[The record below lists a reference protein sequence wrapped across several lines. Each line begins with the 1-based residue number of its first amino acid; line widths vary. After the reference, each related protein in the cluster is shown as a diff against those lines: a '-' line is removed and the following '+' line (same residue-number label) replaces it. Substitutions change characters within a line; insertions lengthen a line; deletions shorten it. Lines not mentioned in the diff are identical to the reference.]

1 MSKLFFLLT
10 IISGILLMSGCST
23 RSYSGYKHY
32 KYSEPTY
39 YSDDK
44 SAYRSTYDR
53 KNYSHP
59 TMRPYVVHGKRYYPT
74 VVSVGDRFQ
83 GNASWYGPNFH
94 GKFTSSGERYNMWDM
109 TAAHKTLPMNTIVKV
124 TNRRNGKST
133 VVRINDR
140 GPFVSTRIID
150 LSKAAASKID
160 MIGTGTA
167 PVTLE
172 VLGFAG
178 KGKKKIPSRRQL
190 KKSVKSMSS
199 SNFALQIGSFSNISG
214 AIKTQ
219 EKYDNTDGYTTVIKD
234 MQGPNGDRMFKV
246 WLKGFKSEQEARD
259 YKANG
264 IFKGAFI
271 VKED

>member
-1 MSKLFFLLT
+1 MNKIFFLSVL
-10 IISGILLMSGCST
+10 GITLFTSGCST
-23 RSYSGYKHY
+23 RGPSSYIHH
-32 KYSEPTY
+32 KYSSPTY
-39 YSDDK
+39 SQK
-44 SAYRSTYDR
+44 
-53 KNYSHP
+53 KYSHP

-74 VVSVGDRFQ
+74 VVSVGDRFR

-94 GKFTSSGERYNMWDM
+94 GKFTSNGERYNMWDM
-109 TAAHKTLPMNTIVKV
+109 TAAHKTLPMNTIVRV

-178 KGKKKIPSRRQL
+178 KGKNKIPNKKQL
-190 KKSVKSMSS
+190 KKSPKSVELSS
-199 SNFALQIGSFSNISG
+199 FALQIASFSNING
-214 AIKTQ
+214 AIRTQ
-219 EKYDNTDGYTTVIKD
+219 EKYNNTDGYTTVIKD
-234 MQGPNGDRMFKV
+234 MQTPNGRMFKV

-271 VKED
+271 VRED

>member
-1 MSKLFFLLT
+1 MNKVFLVLVIGSVLF
-10 IISGILLMSGCST
+10 MSGCST

-32 KYSEPTY
+32 KYSKPRY

-44 SAYRSTYDR
+44 SAYKSTYGR
-53 KNYSHP
+53 KNYCKP
-59 TMRPYVVHGKRYYPT
+59 TMRPYVVHGRRYCPT
-74 VVSVGDRFQ
+74 VVSVGDRFK
-83 GNASWYGPNFH
+83 GIASWYGPNFH

-167 PVTLE
+167 PVSLE
-172 VLGFAG
+172 VLGFTG
-178 KGKKKIPSRRQL
+178 KGKNQIPSTRQL
-190 KKSVKSMSS
+190 RKSVKSMTL
-199 SNFALQIGSFSNISG
+199 NGGFALQIGSFSNISG

-219 EKYDNTDGYTTVIKD
+219 AKYDNTDGYTTVIKD
-234 MQGPNGDRMFKV
+234 MQGPNGRMFKV

-271 VKED
+271 VRED